1 MNSEKEKKK
10 FNIKNI
16 QITAIFSMSL
26 VLFLIGMVSMLL
38 FVARDMSDQIKE
50 NINLS
55 LVLKD
60 DISASGVKRIEQYLK
75 NSDFTKSV
83 EYISKEDALKEHIE
97 SMGENP
103 ADFLGYNPLSAS
115 YEVKLQSDYANVD
128 SVAKIEQK
136 LKVFKDIDRVAYQ
149 KDMVNMINDN
159 IARISFIL
167 LGIATMLLLISIA
180 LINNT
185 IRVSI
190 YANRF
195 LINTMK
201 LVGATP
207 WFIRKPY
214 IKQGMLNGFLA
225 ALVSLALLGALMAY
239 VLRETGINLMELKT
253 MTLISVSAIV
263 LIVGVSITA
272 FSSYLAVG
280 RYLRMQTNDIYFV

>member
-1 MNSEKEKKK
+1 MKSEKEKKK

-16 QITAIFSMSL
+16 QVTAIFSMSL

-75 NSDFTKSV
+75 NSDFTKSI

-136 LKVFKDIDRVAYQ
+136 LKVFKDIDRVSYQ

-159 IARISFIL
+159 IARISLIL

-207 WFIRKPY
+207 WFIRMPY
-214 IKQGMLNGFLA
+214 IKQGMLNGFFASILS
-225 ALVSLALLGALMAY
+225 LVLLGALMAY
-239 VLRETGINLMELKT
+239 VLRETGIDLMELKT
-253 MTLISVSAIV
+253 STLISVSAIV
-263 LIVGVSITA
+263 LVVGVSLTA

-280 RYLRMQTNDIYFV
+280 RYLRMQTNDMYFV